1 MSMRIGHGYDVHAFG
16 DGDKI
21 VIGGVVIPHQRGL
34 IAHSDGDV
42 LLHALCDALLGAAAL
57 GDIGKHF
64 PDSDMQYRNIDSRAL
79 LRMVYAKLNQ
89 LGWKLANADM
99 TIVAQA
105 PRMAT
110 YIPRMVETIAT
121 DLQADL
127 SQINVKATTT
137 ERLGFT
143 GREEG
148 IACYAVVL
156 IEKNNH

>member
-1 MSMRIGHGYDVHAFG
+1 MRIGHGYDVHAFG
-16 DGDKI
+16 SGDKI
-21 VIGGVVIPHQRGL
+21 VIGGVVIPHHHGL
-34 IAHSDGDV
+34 VAHSDGDV

-64 PDSDMQYRNIDSRAL
+64 PDTDMQYRNADSRSL
-79 LRMVYAKLNQ
+79 LRMVYAKVGQ
-89 LGWKLANADM
+89 SGWKIVNADM

-110 YIPRMVETIAT
+110 YIPHMVETIAG
-121 DLQADL
+121 DLQ
-127 SQINVKATTT
+127 SEVNQINVKATTT

-156 IEKNNH
+156 LEPV

>member
-16 DGDKI
+16 LGDKI
-21 VIGGVVIPHQRGL
+21 VIGGVVIPHDHGL

-64 PDSDMQYRNIDSRAL
+64 PDTDMQYRNADSRSL
-79 LRMVYAKLNQ
+79 LRMVYAKVAQ
-89 LGWKLANADM
+89 LGWKIANADM

-105 PRMAT
+105 PRMAN
-110 YIPRMVETIAT
+110 YIPRMVETIAA
-121 DLQADL
+121 DLQSEL
-127 SQINVKATTT
+127 NQINVKATTT

-156 IEKNNH
+156 LEKS

>member
-1 MSMRIGHGYDVHAFG
+1 MRIGHGYDVHAFG
-16 DGDKI
+16 SGDKI
-21 VIGGVVIPHQRGL
+21 VIGGAVIPHSHGL

-64 PDSDMQYRNIDSRAL
+64 PDTDMQYRNVDSRSL
-79 LRMVYAKLNQ
+79 LRMVYGKVKAQ
-89 LGWKLANADM
+89 GWLLENADM

-105 PRMAT
+105 PRMAN
-110 YIPRMVETIAT
+110 YIAHMVENIAA
-121 DLQADL
+121 DLQAL
-127 SQINVKATTT
+127 TGQVNVKATTT

-148 IACYAVVL
+148 IAAYAVVL
-156 IEKNNH
+156 LKPL

>member
-1 MSMRIGHGYDVHAFG
+1 MSMRIGNGYDVHAFG
-16 DGDKI
+16 KGDKI
-21 VIGGVVIPHQRGL
+21 VIGGVVIPHHHGL

-42 LLHALCDALLGAAAL
+42 LLHALSDALLGAAAL

-64 PDSDMQYRNIDSRAL
+64 PDSDMQYRNADSRSL
-79 LRMVYAKLNQ
+79 LRMVYAKVNQ
-89 LGWKLANADM
+89 QGWKLVNADM

-110 YIPRMVETIAT
+110 YIPRMQEVIAA
-121 DLQADL
+121 DLQSTI

-143 GREEG
+143 G
-148 IACYAVVL
+148 
-156 IEKNNH
+156 

>member
-1 MSMRIGHGYDVHAFG
+1 MRIGHGYDVHAFG

-21 VIGGVVIPHQRGL
+21 VIGGAVIPHSRGL

-64 PDSDMQYRNIDSRAL
+64 PDTDMQYRNADSRSL
-79 LRMVYAKLNQ
+79 LRMVYSKVKAK
-89 LGWKLANADM
+89 GWKLENADL
-99 TIVAQA
+99 TIVAQK

-110 YIPRMVETIAT
+110 YIPHMI
-121 DLQADL
+121 QNISADL
-127 SQINVKATTT
+127 LCDADQINVKATTT
-137 ERLGFT
+137 EKLGFA

-148 IACYAVVL
+148 ISAYAVVL
-156 IEKNNH
+156 LSKI

>member
-16 DGDKI
+16 PGEKI
-21 VIGGVVIPHQRGL
+21 VIGGVVIPHHHGL
-34 IAHSDGDV
+34 VAHSDGDV

-64 PDSDMQYRNIDSRAL
+64 PDTDMQYRNADSRSL
-79 LRMVYAKLNQ
+79 LRMVYAKVGQ
-89 LGWKLANADM
+89 LGWKIANADM

-105 PRMAT
+105 PRMAN
-110 YIPRMVETIAT
+110 YIPHMVETIAT
-121 DLQADL
+121 DLQSEL
-127 SQINVKATTT
+127 NQINVKATTT

-148 IACYAVVL
+148 IVCYAVVL
-156 IEKNNH
+156 LEKS

>member
-16 DGDKI
+16 SGDKI
-21 VIGGVVIPHQRGL
+21 VIGGVVIPHHHGL

-64 PDSDMQYRNIDSRAL
+64 PDTDMQYRNADSRSL
-79 LRMVYAKLNQ
+79 LRMVYAKVSQ
-89 LGWKLANADM
+89 LGWKIANADM

-105 PRMAT
+105 PRMAN
-110 YIPRMVETIAT
+110 YIPHMAETIAA
-121 DLQADL
+121 DLQAE
-127 SQINVKATTT
+127 SNQINVKATTT
-137 ERLGFT
+137 ERLGFV

-156 IEKNNH
+156 LEKY

>member
-1 MSMRIGHGYDVHAFG
+1 MRIGHGYDVHAFG

-21 VIGGVVIPHQRGL
+21 VIGGAVIPHARGL

-64 PDSDMQYRNIDSRAL
+64 PDTDMQYRNADSRSL
-79 LRMVYAKLNQ
+79 LRMVYSKVKAK
-89 LGWKLANADM
+89 GWALENADM

-110 YIPRMVETIAT
+110 YISYMVENIAT
-121 DLQADL
+121 DLHV
-127 SQINVKATTT
+127 SIEQINVKATTT
-137 ERLGFT
+137 ERLGFA

-148 IACYAVVL
+148 IAAYAVVL
-156 IEKNNH
+156 LKAI

>member
-1 MSMRIGHGYDVHAFG
+1 MSMRVGHGYDVHAFG
-16 DGDKI
+16 LGDKI
-21 VIGGVVIPHQRGL
+21 VIGGVVIPHDHGL

-64 PDSDMQYRNIDSRAL
+64 PDTDMQYRNADSRSL
-79 LRMVYAKLNQ
+79 LRMVYAKVAQ
-89 LGWKLANADM
+89 LGWKIANADM

-105 PRMAT
+105 PRMAN
-110 YIPRMVETIAT
+110 YIPRMVETIAA
-121 DLQADL
+121 DLQSEL
-127 SQINVKATTT
+127 NQINVKATTT

-156 IEKNNH
+156 LEKS